1 MTRIICCLARCRCCY
16 VVIEQ
21 VAYCLIISESDLAL
35 VFNAHL
41 DIDLAGNDDTAI
53 LLVFNQ

>member
-1 MTRIICCLARCRCCY
+1 MLHQSQIPNVLPGY
-16 VVIEQ
+16 VEQ

-41 DIDLAGNDDTAI
+41 DINLAGNDDTAI

>member
-1 MTRIICCLARCRCCY
+1 MTWIICCLARCRCY

-41 DIDLAGNDDTAI
+41 DINLAGNDDTAI

>member
-1 MTRIICCLARCRCCY
+1 MTWIICCLARCRCY